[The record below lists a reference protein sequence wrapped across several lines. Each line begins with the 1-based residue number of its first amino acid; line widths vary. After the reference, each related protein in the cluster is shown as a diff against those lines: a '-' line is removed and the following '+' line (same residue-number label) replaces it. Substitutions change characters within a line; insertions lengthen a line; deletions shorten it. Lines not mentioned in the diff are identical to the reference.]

1 MMATRLYPADEPGFF
16 QENPDQPA
24 RHRPKLRAMRP
35 LQPRYWRLLLLC
47 LALASCVSAPPA
59 EENSNW
65 TRQRDQLQRLD
76 SWQLSG
82 RVNIRYDNES
92 HTPRI
97 RWQQQNLEYQ
107 IRLWG
112 TFNAGNTLIVGR
124 PGYVTMQQNSGTL
137 TASSPE
143 DLILQQLG
151 YELPVSYLEYWIK
164 GLPAPN
170 TPADLTFNELNQLTN
185 LSQFGW
191 SVSYTDPRQYGAITL
206 PRRVELTR
214 PQNDIRLRF
223 IGLNWDLSGATAV
236 TTNNSTN

>member
-1 MMATRLYPADEPGFF
+1 MKAIQLSLGSSP
-16 QENPDQPA
+16 
-24 RHRPKLRAMRP
+24 RASKF
-35 LQPRYWRLLLLC
+35 WSALLLC
-47 LALASCVSAPPA
+47 LSLASCVGAPPA
-59 EENSNW
+59 QENSNW
-65 TRQRDQLQRLD
+65 TRQRDQLRQLD
-76 SWQLSG
+76 SWRLSG

-97 RWQQQNLEYQ
+97 RWAQQKLEYQ

-124 PGYVTMQQNSGTL
+124 PGHVTMEQNGDVL
-137 TASSPE
+137 TAASPE

-151 YELPVSYLEYWIK
+151 YELPVSFLEYWIK
-164 GLPAPN
+164 GIPAPN
-170 TPADLTFNELNQLTN
+170 TPADLTFNELNQLTK

-191 SVSYTDPRQYGAITL
+191 SVSYTDPRQYGAISL

-223 IGLNWDLSGATAV
+223 IGLNWDLDASV
-236 TTNNSTN
+236 NNARSNPIN

>member
-1 MMATRLYPADEPGFF
+1 MMATQLYPAA
-16 QENPDQPA
+16 QPA
-24 RHRPKLRAMRP
+24 KRRSCLATLSLLPS
-35 LQPRYWRLLLLC
+35 RYWQLLLLC
-47 LALASCVSAPPA
+47 LSLAACVSAPPA
-59 EENSNW
+59 EDSDW
-65 TRQRDQLQRLD
+65 TRQREQLQRLD

-97 RWQQQNLEYQ
+97 RWQQQSLEYQ

-124 PGYVTMQQNSGTL
+124 PGYVTMEQNSGIL

-164 GLPAPN
+164 GLPAPD

-191 SVSYTDPRQYGAITL
+191 SVSYTDPRQYGAVSL

-223 IGLNWDLSGATAV
+223 IGLNWDLSSATTV
-236 TTNNSTN
+236 TANNSTN